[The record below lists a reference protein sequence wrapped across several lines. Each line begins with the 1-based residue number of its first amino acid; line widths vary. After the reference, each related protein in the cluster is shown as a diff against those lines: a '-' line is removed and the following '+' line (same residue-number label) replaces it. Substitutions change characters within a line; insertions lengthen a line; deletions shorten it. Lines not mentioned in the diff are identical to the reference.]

1 MRVLIVKSTSASA
14 PLAEI
19 RTDGRV
25 LDFIVDNTDG
35 ALPEATQGSY
45 ERLISMVRRSSHMVI
60 EEPQTPVAHLLRY
73 VMNNGDV
80 VEITTDG
87 KTCLLNGKLLGVEQK
102 NALFAAISR
111 GEISVAHKADITKPV
126 PVMPIG
132 DTRPK
137 DKPKRN
143 FSLRENLEKALVK
156 RLKIKSEKDASSNAD
171 YDHRIEDMN
180 LAGIEDAES
189 IKAFAYHLKYG
200 KKAGRR

>member
-80 VEITTDG
+80 VEITTEG
-87 KTCLLNGKLLGVEQK
+87 KTCLLNGKLLGP
-102 NALFAAISR
+102 AFTS
-111 GEISVAHKADITKPV
+111 
-126 PVMPIG
+126 
-132 DTRPK
+132 
-137 DKPKRN
+137 
-143 FSLRENLEKALVK
+143 SLRKAPLLLETCHNFQTSTFNLTV
-156 RLKIKSEKDASSNAD
+156 SERHGVFINVFD
-171 YDHRIEDMN
+171 R
-180 LAGIEDAES
+180 
-189 IKAFAYHLKYG
+189 FW
-200 KKAGRR
+200 